1 MHPIP
6 PDQLLAALRWRYATK
21 QFDPSRLIPSATWH
35 ALEEAL
41 ILAPSSFG
49 LQPWRFIHISN
60 PDLRAQLRSHSW
72 DQTQATDASHYLVIA
87 AKTDVTPDDIES
99 WIGHLAAA
107 RGTDPAT
114 LAPLHSMITGFI
126 SSMDAAARR
135 AWTTRQCYIA
145 LGQLMASAALLGIDT
160 CPLEGI
166 DPAAYDR
173 LLELE
178 GTGYSTV
185 VACAAGY
192 RSPHDKYA
200 ALPKVRFP
208 RGSLITKR

>member
-1 MHPIP
+1 MTPIQP
-6 PDQLLAALRWRYATK
+6 ERLLASLRWRYATK
-21 QFDPSRLIPSATWH
+21 QFDPSRLIPAETWH

-41 ILAPSSFG
+41 ILSPSSFG

-60 PDLRAQLRSHSW
+60 PDLRAALRSHSW

-87 AKTDVTPDDIES
+87 AKSDVTAEDIDS
-99 WIGHLAAA
+99 WIDHLSAT
-107 RGTDPAT
+107 RGTPPAS
-114 LAPLHSMITGFI
+114 LAPLRKVMMGFI
-126 SSMDAAARR
+126 SSMDADARR

-145 LGQLMASAALLGIDT
+145 LGQLMTSAALLGIDT

-173 LLELE
+173 LLDLE
-178 GTGYSTV
+178 GSGFSTV

-192 RSPHDKYA
+192 RSPDDKYA
-200 ALPKVRFP
+200 ALPKVRYP
-208 RGSLITKR
+208 RGSVITQR